1 MALCAHMVTKVYEVE
16 LPIADYNSA
25 FTPDPGNLPE
35 PEHVSNAL
43 YSCGFDYRASA
54 RFVSPERESEQRA
67 SRARERAERERECWS
82 RARVSVER

>member
-35 PEHVSNAL
+35 PEDVSNAL
-43 YSCGFDYRASA
+43 YSCGFDYRVSA

-82 RARVSVER
+82 RARVSVES